1 MTPQVPPRTPPR
13 TASPVPP
20 HGARPPAEPPAEA
33 ASRPYRTALI
43 GAGSIAGDAHV
54 PAIRALAGQLDLVA
68 VADSDP
74 DRAKQFAA
82 AHAIPRGYG
91 DPLELLAAEQPELVV
106 VCTPS
111 FTHTD
116 LTVAALEAGAW
127 VFCEKPLCGSL
138 ADHDRILAAER
149 ATGSYCAPVFQWR
162 AGSGAAH
169 LRGLLHRGEIGPPL
183 LALCQTTWYRG
194 PDYYAAPWRG
204 KRATELGGATVTQG
218 IHAMDL
224 LLWLMPDWTE
234 VGARI
239 ATVDRDIETEDVSLA
254 HVAFSGGALASIAS
268 SVVSSHQESYLRLDC
283 ARASVELR
291 HLYAYRNEHW
301 TFTPAPDRPPTA
313 PGWDTI
319 GPDVPAHQAPQ
330 LADLVARMRRG
341 EPPEHTTADAR
352 RTTEF
357 VTALYKSA
365 ATGRPVA
372 RGSITP
378 DDPFHRSWWPA
389 PAP

>member
-1 MTPQVPPRTPPR
+1 MSAP
-13 TASPVPP
+13 
-20 HGARPPAEPPAEA
+20 
-33 ASRPYRTALI
+33 RPYRTAVI

-54 PAIRALAGQLDLVA
+54 PAIRALPGQLELVA
-68 VADSDP
+68 VADADAA
-74 DRAKQFAA
+74 RAERFAA
-82 AHAIPRGYG
+82 EHAIPRGYG
-91 DPLELLAAEQPELVV
+91 DPRELLAAERPDLVV
-106 VCTPS
+106 LCTPS

-127 VFCEKPLCGSL
+127 VYCEKPLCGSL

-149 ATGSYCAPVFQWR
+149 ATGRYCAPVFQWR

-169 LRGLLHRGEIGPPL
+169 LRGLLRDGVLGPPL

-204 KRATELGGATVTQG
+204 RRATELGGATVTQG

-224 LLWLMPDWTE
+224 LLWLMPDWRE
-234 VGARI
+234 VRARI

-254 HVAFSGGALASIAS
+254 QVSFDGGALASVVN
-268 SVVSSHQESYLRLDC
+268 SVVSARQESYLRLDC
-283 ARASVELR
+283 RRASVELR
-291 HLYAYRNEHW
+291 HLYAYRNGHW
-301 TFTPAPDRPPTA
+301 TFTAAPDDPPP
-313 PGWDTI
+313 PGWDAI
-319 GPDVPAHQAPQ
+319 GADVPAHQAPQ

-365 ATGRPVA
+365 ATGQPVA

-378 DDPFHRSWWPA
+378 DDPFHRSWWP
-389 PAP
+389 PAAM